1 MRILVHSGK
10 GGVGKTS
17 ISAATALRC
26 AELGWRT
33 LVMSTDNAHS
43 LADSY
48 GIELGPSP
56 IPLVNNL
63 WGQEVDARYSI
74 EMHWGE
80 LQKQMVDF
88 FRQQGM
94 HELRAEEI
102 TILPG
107 LDEVAHLLWLQE
119 HKQRGEFDVLIVDA
133 APTAET
139 LRLLSMPDVTQWWF
153 ERLLQLAQGA
163 QRWLQ
168 PISRMLAW
176 QRLPEIHDQAVDQ
189 AHQFF
194 QTLKQVRSLLSDPK
208 LSSIRLVINAEKMI
222 IKETQRMHTY
232 LCLYGY
238 PTDAIICNRLL
249 PPQVSDP
256 YFRDWRCAQ
265 GENLASAEE
274 VFGEI
279 PILKAPMFGA
289 ELGGL
294 SALRELASELYGD
307 EDPTRIFQ
315 DRPPLQWLTEADGS
329 TTLSL
334 SLPFTSYEDLDLLH
348 KKDEL
353 TVRVGNYRRNIALPY
368 ALWQQ
373 EISSARF
380 QDSSLRICFEKTH

>member
-26 AELGWRT
+26 AEYGLRT
-33 LVMSTDNAHS
+33 LVMSTDTAHS
-43 LADSY
+43 LADSL
-48 GIELGPSP
+48 GKELGPTP
-56 IPLVNNL
+56 IQLQKNL

-74 EMHWGE
+74 EKHWGE

-107 LDEVAHLLWLQE
+107 LDEIAHLLWLQE
-119 HKQRGEFDVLIVDA
+119 HRERGEVEVLIVDA

-168 PISRMLAW
+168 PISRMLSW
-176 QRLPEIHDQAVDQ
+176 QRLPEIHDRAIEQ

-194 QTLKQVRSLLSDPK
+194 HTLERVRALLSDPEQ
-208 LSSIRLVINAEKMI
+208 SSVRLVINAESMI

-249 PPQVSDP
+249 PPQVNDP
-256 YFRDWRCAQ
+256 FFRGWREAQ
-265 GENLASAEE
+265 GKNLALAQE
-274 VFGEI
+274 VFGDI

-289 ELGGL
+289 EVSGL
-294 SALRELASELYGD
+294 PALRQLAAELYGD
-307 EDPTRIFQ
+307 EDPSRIHQ
-315 DRPPLQWLTEADGS
+315 NHPPLRWLTDADGS
-329 TTLSL
+329 TTLVL
-334 SLPFTSYEDLDLLH
+334 SLPFASYEELDLLH
-348 KKDEL
+348 KKDDL
-353 TVRVGNYRRNIALPY
+353 TVRVGKIRRNIALPY

-373 EISSARF
+373 EIASAKF
-380 QDSSLRICFEKTH
+380 QDSALRIRFEKTH